1 MRASAVF
8 ESLVQT
14 CRLMVED
21 AHGQRHVLGDGK
33 APRAGIRIKS
43 QALERRIFF
52 TSKLAIGEG
61 CMDGELEIIDG
72 DLYDF
77 LDLCMA
83 NLGNLAQSRFHR

>member
-1 MRASAVF
+1 MARLPGPAFALNRRRLNSAF
-8 ESLVQT
+8 
-14 CRLMVED
+14 
-21 AHGQRHVLGDGK
+21 
-33 APRAGIRIKS
+33 
-43 QALERRIFF
+43 FF

-61 CMDGELEIIDG
+61 YMAGELEIIDG